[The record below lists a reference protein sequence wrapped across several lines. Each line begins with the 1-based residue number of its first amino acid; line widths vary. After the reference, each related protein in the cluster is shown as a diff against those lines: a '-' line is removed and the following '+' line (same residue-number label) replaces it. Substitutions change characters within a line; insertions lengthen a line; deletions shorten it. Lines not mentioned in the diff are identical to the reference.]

1 MDLVV
6 RHGGGWRKK
15 TKGKK
20 MNKIMCAAMV
30 AAVGFGVYNAAGT
43 KIGRVL
49 THEDFSS
56 LSNWVERVF
65 MKK

>member
-1 MDLVV
+1 
-6 RHGGGWRKK
+6 
-15 TKGKK
+15 
-20 MNKIMCAAMV
+20 MNRIMCAAMV
-30 AAVGFGVYNAAGT
+30 AAVGFVVYNAAGT